1 MATSPLT
8 LLGFAF
14 AAGDLLLELDS
25 SGKVLEAVGAAQS
38 MLGAAES
45 SLVGRPL
52 TAIFHDSDVQLLEA
66 ILDCL
71 DEGQRRGPATL
82 RLAREGFHGAAVTL
96 RKLPGNSGR
105 ISCALVG
112 APLPNSRGGDDGMHD
127 RASFEGVARGLTEAA
142 HLAGRELE
150 LAMIELAGLDKA
162 RNALTPAAAK
172 ALEARVAG
180 ALRAEAG
187 QHGAAARLEGER
199 FALLREAGETP
210 DVVAR
215 RLSRAIAATCAGA
228 PIAGQVQSVPLEI
241 ASPGRLARAMR
252 YALDDF
258 LAEGLKDTPPESMAE
273 AMNRSV
279 RRTLAR
285 AGELGAA
292 VSQRRFTLAYQPV
305 VRLVDGALHH
315 HEALVRFEDN
325 ASPFAMVRMA
335 EEFDLIEELDRAVL
349 EQAIRRL
356 KADRSGDLKLA
367 VNISGRSIGSGSF
380 VEGLQRLIAQT
391 PNLAPRLIL
400 EITESA
406 AIDDL
411 AQANRHIQALRGTG
425 SVVCLDDFGAGA
437 ASLAYL
443 QTLTVDVVKI
453 DGRYVRDL
461 AGGGRD
467 AALVRHLV
475 QLCRDLKVRTVA
487 EMVET
492 KEVEKAVQDAGVD
505 YAQGW
510 YYGRPADTPE
520 QPTKH
525 VAVLTNAR
533 RTGTTD
539 DWR

>member
-1 MATSPLT
+1 MPTSPRT

-25 SGKVLEAVGAAQS
+25 NGLVLEAVGAAQS
-38 MLGAAES
+38 MLGVTEEV
-45 SLVGRPL
+45 LVGKPL
-52 TAIFHDSDVQLLEA
+52 TDLFDESDVQLLSA

-82 RLAREGFHGAAVTL
+82 RLRRAGKHGAAVTL

-105 ISCALVG
+105 VSCALIA
-112 APLPNSRGGDDGMHD
+112 APLPNTRGGESGMHD
-127 RASFEGVARGLTEAA
+127 RSGFEAVARGLTEAA

-150 LAMIELAGLDKA
+150 LAMVELGGLEAA
-162 RNALTPAAAK
+162 RRGLGPAEVK
-172 ALEARVAG
+172 SLDARVAG

-187 QHGAAARLEGER
+187 QYGAAARLEGER
-199 FALLREAGETP
+199 FALLREAGDTP
-210 DVVAR
+210 DLIAR
-215 RLSRAIAATCAGA
+215 RVSRAIATACGA
-228 PIAGQVQSVPLEI
+228 VPIAGKVQSVPLEI

-258 LAEGLKDTPPESMAE
+258 LTEGLKEVPPQSMAE

-292 VSQRRFTLAYQPV
+292 VSQRRFALAFQPV
-305 VRLVDGALHH
+305 VTVADGSLHH
-315 HEALVRFEDN
+315 HEALVRFEHN

-335 EEFDLIEELDRAVL
+335 EEFDLIEELDRAVI
-349 EQAIRRL
+349 EQAVRRL
-356 KADRSGDLKLA
+356 KADRTGDLRLA
-367 VNISGRSIGSGSF
+367 VNVSGRSIGSGPF
-380 VEGLQRLIAQT
+380 IEGLQRLIGKT
-391 PNLAPRLIL
+391 PGLGQKLML

-411 AQANRHIQALRGTG
+411 TQANRHIQILRGLG
-425 SVVCLDDFGAGA
+425 SEVCLDDFGSGS

-467 AALVRHLV
+467 AALVRHV
-475 QLCRDLKVRTVA
+475 VKLCQDLKVRTVA

-492 KEVEKAVQDAGVD
+492 REVETAIREAGVD
-505 YAQGW
+505 MAQGW
-510 YYGRPADTPE
+510 YYGRPTEVPE
-520 QPTKH
+520 QPTRH
-525 VAVLTNAR
+525 TAPVNAR
-533 RTGTTD
+533 RAGTRES
-539 DWR
+539 WA

>member
-1 MATSPLT
+1 
-8 LLGFAF
+8 
-14 AAGDLLLELDS
+14 
-25 SGKVLEAVGAAQS
+25 
-38 MLGAAES
+38 MLGVAEEA
-45 SLVGRPL
+45 LVGRPL
-52 TAIFHDSDVQLLEA
+52 TGLFDDSDTQLLGA
-66 ILDCL
+66 IIDCL

-82 RLAREGFHGAAVTL
+82 RLARSGAQGAAVTL
-96 RKLPGNSGR
+96 RKLPGNGGR
-105 ISCALVG
+105 ISCSLVA
-112 APLPNSRGGDDGMHD
+112 APLPKSRGGADGMHD
-127 RASFEGVARGLTEAA
+127 RETFETIARSLTEAA

-150 LAMIELAGLDKA
+150 LAMVELAGLEIA
-162 RNALTPAAAK
+162 RNDLPPAAVE

-187 QHGAAARLEGER
+187 PHGAAARLDGDR
-199 FALLREAGETP
+199 FALLREAGDTP
-210 DVVAR
+210 DILGR
-215 RLSRAIAATCAGA
+215 RLSRAIAAINGAA
-228 PIAGQVQSVPLEI
+228 PIQGRVQSVPLEV
-241 ASPGRLARAMR
+241 ASPGRLARALR

-258 LAEGLKDTPPESMAE
+258 LAEGLKDTPPTSMAE

-305 VRLVDGALHH
+305 VRLADGSLHH

-335 EEFDLIEELDRAVL
+335 EEFDLIEELDQAVL

-356 KADRSGDLKLA
+356 KGDRSGALRLA
-367 VNISGRSIGSGSF
+367 VNISGRSIGSSPF
-380 VEGLQRLIAQT
+380 VEGLQRMIART
-391 PNLAPRLIL
+391 PALGQRLIL

-411 AQANRHIQALRGTG
+411 ALANRHIQALRAMG
-425 SVVCLDDFGAGA
+425 SVVCLDDFGSGA

-467 AALVRHLV
+467 AALVRHV
-475 QLCRDLKVRTVA
+475 VKLCRDLKVLTVA

-492 KEVEKAVQDAGVD
+492 REVEQAVQDAGVD
-505 YAQGW
+505 FAQGW
-510 YYGRPADTPE
+510 YYGRPADTPG
-520 QPTKH
+520 QPLRH
-525 VAVLTNAR
+525 APPVNVR
-533 RTGTTD
+533 RTGTFD

>member
-1 MATSPLT
+1 MATSSLT

-14 AAGDLLLELDS
+14 AAGDLLLELDG
-25 SGKVLEAVGAAQS
+25 SGTVLEAFGAAQS
-38 MLGAAES
+38 MFGETEA
-45 SLVGRPL
+45 SLIGRPL
-52 TAIFHDSDVQLLEA
+52 TAIFDESDVQLLGA

-71 DEGQRRGPATL
+71 EEGQRRGPATL
-82 RLAREGFHGAAVTL
+82 RLARSGAHGAAVTL

-105 ISCALVG
+105 ISCALIS
-112 APLPNSRGGDDGMHD
+112 APLPNARGGEDGMHD
-127 RASFEGVARGLTEAA
+127 RAGFEAVVRALTEAA

-150 LAMIELAGLDKA
+150 LAMVDLGGLDGA
-162 RNALTPAAAK
+162 RRALPAAEAK
-172 ALEARVAG
+172 TLDARVAG

-199 FALLREAGETP
+199 FALLREAGDTP
-210 DVVAR
+210 DLVAR
-215 RLSRAIAATCAGA
+215 RLSRAIATACGA
-228 PIAGQVQSVPLEI
+228 VPISGKVQSVPLEI

-258 LAEGLKDTPPESMAE
+258 MSEGLKDVPPTCMAD

-292 VSQRRFTLAYQPV
+292 VSQRRFTLAFQPV
-305 VRLVDGALHH
+305 ITLANGDLHH

-356 KADRSGDLKLA
+356 KGDRTGELRLA
-367 VNISGRSIGSGSF
+367 VNISGRSIGSSPF
-380 VEGLQRLIAQT
+380 VEGLQRLIGQT
-391 PNLAPRLIL
+391 PRLSQRLIL

-411 AQANRHIQALRGTG
+411 ALANRHIQALRGAG
-425 SVVCLDDFGAGA
+425 SLVCLDDFGAGS

-443 QTLTVDVVKI
+443 QTLTIDVVKI

-467 AALVRHLV
+467 AALVRHV
-475 QLCRDLKVRTVA
+475 VKLCQDLKVRTVA

-492 KEVEKAVQDAGVD
+492 KEVEAAVREAGVD
-505 YAQGW
+505 MAQGW
-510 YYGRPADTPE
+510 YYGRPVDAPGE
-520 QPTKH
+520 PIRH
-525 VAVLTNAR
+525 APPINAR
-533 RTGTTD
+533 RTGTSD

>member
-1 MATSPLT
+1 MATSSRT

-14 AAGDLLLELDS
+14 AAGDLLLELDA
-25 SGKVLEAVGAAQS
+25 SGTVLEAVGAAQS
-38 MLGAAES
+38 MLGVPES
-45 SLVGRPL
+45 GLVGQPL
-52 TAIFHDSDVQLLEA
+52 GAIFDETDVQLLGA
-66 ILDCL
+66 ILECL
-71 DEGQRRGPATL
+71 DEGQRRGPAVL
-82 RLAREGFHGAAVTL
+82 RLARAGAHGASVTL
-96 RKLPGNSGR
+96 RKLPGNNGR
-105 ISCALVG
+105 ISCALIA
-112 APLPNSRGGDDGMHD
+112 APLPNTRGGEDGMHD
-127 RASFEGVARGLTEAA
+127 RAGFEAVARGLTEAA

-150 LAMIELAGLDKA
+150 LAMIDLAGLEEA
-162 RNALTPAAAK
+162 RRALPAADVK
-172 ALEARVAG
+172 SLDARVAG

-210 DVVAR
+210 DVIAR
-215 RLSRAIAATCAGA
+215 RLSRAIATACGA
-228 PIAGQVQSVPLEI
+228 SPIAGKVQSVPLEI

-258 LAEGLKDTPPESMAE
+258 MAEGLKDVPPQSMAD

-292 VSQRRFTLAYQPV
+292 VSQRRFALAFQPV
-305 VRLVDGALHH
+305 VSLADGSLHH

-356 KADRSGDLKLA
+356 KGDRSGELRLA
-367 VNISGRSIGSGSF
+367 VNISGRSIGSGPF
-380 VEGLQRLIAQT
+380 VEGLQRLITKSPGLAQ
-391 PNLAPRLIL
+391 RLIL

-411 AQANRHIQALRGTG
+411 GQANRHIQALRGTG
-425 SVVCLDDFGAGA
+425 SVVCLDDFGAGS

-467 AALVRHLV
+467 AALVRHV
-475 QLCRDLKVRTVA
+475 VKLCQDLKVRTVA

-492 KEVEKAVQDAGVD
+492 REVEAAVREAGVD
-505 YAQGW
+505 MAQGW
-510 YYGRPADTPE
+510 YYGRPSETPS
-520 QPTKH
+520 QPVKH
-525 VAVLTNAR
+525 PAPVNGR
-533 RTGTTD
+533 RTGTSD

>member
-1 MATSPLT
+1 MATSSRT

-14 AAGDLLLELDS
+14 AAGDLLLELDA
-25 SGKVLEAVGAAQS
+25 SGTVLEAVGAAQS
-38 MLGAAES
+38 MLGVPES
-45 SLVGRPL
+45 GLVGQTL
-52 TAIFHDSDVQLLEA
+52 GAIFDETDVQLLGA
-66 ILDCL
+66 ILECL
-71 DEGQRRGPATL
+71 DEGQRRGPAVL
-82 RLAREGFHGAAVTL
+82 RLARAGAHGASVTL
-96 RKLPGNSGR
+96 RKLPGNNGR
-105 ISCALVG
+105 ISCALIA
-112 APLPNSRGGDDGMHD
+112 APLPNTRGGEDGMHD
-127 RASFEGVARGLTEAA
+127 RAGFEAVARGLTEAA

-150 LAMIELAGLDKA
+150 LAMIDLAGLEEA
-162 RNALTPAAAK
+162 RRALPAADVK
-172 ALEARVAG
+172 SLDARVAG

-210 DVVAR
+210 DVIAR
-215 RLSRAIAATCAGA
+215 RLSRAIATACGA
-228 PIAGQVQSVPLEI
+228 SPIAGKVQSVPLEI

-258 LAEGLKDTPPESMAE
+258 MAEGLKDVPPQSMAD

-292 VSQRRFTLAYQPV
+292 VSQRRFALAFQPV
-305 VRLVDGALHH
+305 VSLADGSLHH

-356 KADRSGDLKLA
+356 KGDRTGKLRLA
-367 VNISGRSIGSGSF
+367 VNISGRSIGSGPF
-380 VEGLQRLIAQT
+380 VEGLQRLITKSPGLAQ
-391 PNLAPRLIL
+391 RLIL

-411 AQANRHIQALRGTG
+411 GQANRHIQALRGTG
-425 SVVCLDDFGAGA
+425 SVVCLDDFGAGS

-467 AALVRHLV
+467 AALVRHV
-475 QLCRDLKVRTVA
+475 VKLCQDLKVRTVA

-492 KEVEKAVQDAGVD
+492 REVEAAVREAGVD
-505 YAQGW
+505 MAQGW
-510 YYGRPADTPE
+510 YYGRPSETPS
-520 QPTKH
+520 QPIKH
-525 VAVLTNAR
+525 AAPMNGR
-533 RTGTTD
+533 RTGTSD

>member
-1 MATSPLT
+1 MSTSPLT

-14 AAGDLLLELDS
+14 ASGDLLLELDAA
-25 SGKVLEAVGAAQS
+25 GTVLEAVGAAQTL
-38 MLGAAES
+38 LGVAES
-45 SLVGRPL
+45 AVVGQPL
-52 TAIFHDSDVQLLEA
+52 AVIFDAADGPLLAA

-82 RLAREGFHGAAVTL
+82 RLARPGLHGAAIIL
-96 RKLPGNSGR
+96 RKLPGNGGR
-105 ISCALVG
+105 ISCVLVA
-112 APLPNSRGGDDGMHD
+112 APLPNNRAGEDGLHD
-127 RASFEGVARGLTEAA
+127 RTSFEGLARGLTEAA

-150 LAMIELAGLDKA
+150 LAMVELAGLDDA
-162 RNALTPAAAK
+162 RRNLAPAQVK
-172 ALEARVAG
+172 TLEARVVG

-187 QHGAAARLEGER
+187 QHGAAARMEGER
-199 FALLREAGETP
+199 FALLREAGDTP
-210 DVVAR
+210 EVLAR
-215 RLSRAIAATCAGA
+215 RLSRAVAVACGA
-228 PIAGQVQSVPLEI
+228 SAISGRVQSVPLEI

-258 LAEGLKDTPPESMAE
+258 LAEGLKDTAPQSMAE

-305 VRLVDGALHH
+305 VNLHDGSLHH

-349 EQAIRRL
+349 EQAVRRL
-356 KADRSGDLKLA
+356 RADRSGDLKLA

-380 VEGLQRLIAQT
+380 VEGLQRLIAKSAD
-391 PNLAPRLIL
+391 LAQRLIL

-411 AQANRHIQALRGTG
+411 SLANRHIQALRSAGT
-425 SVVCLDDFGAGA
+425 VVCLDDFGAGA

-475 QLCRDLKVRTVA
+475 QLCRDLNVLTVA

-492 KEVEKAVQDAGVD
+492 REVELAVREAGVNF
-505 YAQGW
+505 AQGW
-510 YYGRPADTPE
+510 YYGRPADIPE
-520 QPTKH
+520 QPVRPPTP
-525 VAVLTNAR
+525 ANGR
-533 RTGTTD
+533 RTGTSD

>member
-14 AAGDLLLELDS
+14 AAGDLLLELDA
-25 SGKVLEAVGAAQS
+25 SGTVLEAVGAAQS
-38 MLGAAES
+38 MLGVAEQD
-45 SLVGRPL
+45 LIGRPL
-52 TAIFHDSDVQLLEA
+52 TGIFHESDVQLLGA

-71 DEGQRRGPATL
+71 DEGQRRGPAAL
-82 RLAREGFHGAAVTL
+82 RLARSGAHAAAVTL

-105 ISCALVG
+105 ISCALVS
-112 APLPNSRGGDDGMHD
+112 APLPNSRGGEDGMHD
-127 RASFEGVARGLTEAA
+127 RAGFEAIARGLTEAA

-150 LAMIELAGLDKA
+150 LAMVDLAGLDEA
-162 RNALTPAAAK
+162 RRALPAAEAK
-172 ALEARVAG
+172 SLDARVAG

-199 FALLREAGETP
+199 FALLRETGDTP
-210 DVVAR
+210 DLVAR
-215 RLSRAIAATCAGA
+215 RLSRAIATACGAA
-228 PIAGQVQSVPLEI
+228 PISGKVQSAPLDI
-241 ASPGRLARAMR
+241 ASPNRLARAMR

-258 LAEGLKDTPPESMAE
+258 LAEGLSDNPPQSMAD

-292 VSQRRFTLAYQPV
+292 VSQRRFALAFQPV
-305 VRLVDGALHH
+305 VTVADGNLHH

-356 KADRSGDLKLA
+356 KGDRTGELRLA
-367 VNISGRSIGSGSF
+367 VNLSGRSIGSGPF
-380 VEGLQRLIAQT
+380 VEGLQRLITQT
-391 PNLAPRLIL
+391 PGLGQRLIL

-411 AQANRHIQALRGTG
+411 AQANRHIQALRAIG

-467 AALVRHLV
+467 AAVVRHVV
-475 QLCRDLKVRTVA
+475 QLCKDLKVRTVA

-492 KEVEKAVQDAGVD
+492 KEVEAAVREAGVD
-505 YAQGW
+505 MAQGW
-510 YYGRPADTPE
+510 YYGRPAETPG
-520 QPTKH
+520 QPFRHAPPK
-525 VAVLTNAR
+525 NAR
-533 RTGTTD
+533 RAGAKES
-539 DWR
+539 WA